1 MDEHEKNVRL
11 DMAQYCRRIYEK
23 NLCVGGEGNISVR
36 ISDERILVTPTGT
49 CLGDLASGDFVVIDI
64 DGNPLDKNAP
74 AQSSEAKM
82 HLEVYKRRADIN
94 AIVHCHPRNALI
106 YAVCH
111 KELPWKTHPEVVAFL
126 GEIPTIPYGRPSTVE
141 LAVRTASCLPDGY
154 YAGLMENHGTITLG
168 KDIKTAYW
176 RTEVLDE
183 FAYICCFSKLI
194 GSPVP
199 IPESDIALIR
209 VT

>member
-1 MDEHEKNVRL
+1 MDDQEQVARL
-11 DMAQYCRRIYEK
+11 EMAKYCKRIYEK

-36 ISDERILVTPTGT
+36 INNKKILVTPTGT
-49 CLGDLASGDFVVIDI
+49 CLGDLEPGDFVGIDI
-64 DGNPLDKNAP
+64 NGEPLDKNAP

-82 HLEVYKRRADIN
+82 HLEVYKRRTDID

-106 YAVCH
+106 YAICH
-111 KELPWKTHPEVVAFL
+111 KTLPWKTHPEVVAFL

-141 LAVRTASCLPDGY
+141 LAVQTALHLPEGY
-154 YAGLMENHGTITLG
+154 YAGLMANHGTITLG
-168 KDIKTAYW
+168 KDLKTAYW

-183 FAYICCFSKLI
+183 FAYICCFSKLA

-199 IPESDIALIR
+199 IPENDIALIK